1 MDSFLTVDALLPLL
15 VGLPLLAAILTTLL
29 KHHNWRVGVSVA
41 VASIQLIVVV
51 ALLAWLSGSWLHDNS
66 PGFDSQ
72 HQRYALGG
80 WGAPLG
86 IDLAIDG
93 FSALMLALTAVLT
106 LVLTVYSGGY
116 FSEPRSTVDLGSAP
130 LAAPRPSPVS
140 APLLVDKSARFWP
153 LWWLLIMGVNGL
165 FLSGDIFNIY
175 VTLEIIGLAAV
186 ALVALDGS
194 RASLTAALRYLLV
207 GLLGSLCYLLAVALL
222 YRAYGTLDLA
232 QLSVIAEPTAITW
245 AALALITTGLLLK
258 TALVPLHFWLPLA
271 HGSAPA
277 PVSAILSALVVKTS
291 FYLLARFWLDTLA
304 PAATDYG
311 LLMLGVLGATAIFW
325 GSIQALRAKR
335 LKVMVAYSTV
345 AQLGYLFLLFPLFL
359 FSGDIRESG
368 LNGPAVSAIAYFIVA
383 HACAKAAMF
392 LAAGNIMRTVGHDE
406 VDRLQGLSKV
416 MPLSLFAFAIA
427 GASLIGLP
435 PSAGFIAKWLLL
447 NVAIDTAQW
456 WWVIIILSGG
466 LMAAMYVFR
475 VLSIAFINVDEKVQ
489 TEPQSSTNDPLTIND
504 QPMLMSLC
512 AMLLAILTI
521 VLGFNAEL
529 ILDLVNVGGDV

>member
-1 MDSFLTVDALLPLL
+1 MDAFLTVDTLLPML

-29 KHHNWRVGVSVA
+29 KSYGLRTSISIA
-41 VASIQLIVVV
+41 VALIQLVIVV
-51 ALLAWLSGSWLHDNS
+51 ALLSWLSNS
-66 PGFDSQ
+66 GPSLDTQ
-72 HQRYALGG
+72 HQRYSLGG

-86 IDLAIDG
+86 IDLTIDG
-93 FSALMLALTAVLT
+93 FSALMLALTATLT
-106 LVLTVYSGGY
+106 LVLTIYSGYY
-116 FSEPRSTVDLGSAP
+116 FSEPHSQLNKT
-130 LAAPRPSPVS
+130 
-140 APLLVDKSARFWP
+140 ARFWP
-153 LWWLLIMGVNGL
+153 LWWLLIMGINGL

-194 RASLTAALRYLLV
+194 RAALTAALRYLLV

-222 YRAYGTLDLA
+222 YRTYGTLDLA
-232 QLSVIAEPTAITW
+232 QLSAIAEPTAITW

-277 PVSAILSALVVKTS
+277 PVSAILSALVVKTTL
-291 FYLLARFWLDTLA
+291 YLLARFWLDALE

-311 LLMLGVLGATAIFW
+311 LLMLGMLGAAAIFW

-335 LKVMVAYSTV
+335 LKLMVAYSTV

-359 FSGDIRESG
+359 STGDTRDAGLSGS
-368 LNGPAVSAIAYFIVA
+368 AVSAVAYFIVA

-406 VDRLQGLSKV
+406 IDQLPGLAKY
-416 MPLSLFAFAIA
+416 MPLSLFTFAIA

-435 PSAGFIAKWLLL
+435 PSAGFISKWLLL
-447 NVAIDTAQW
+447 NVAIDTGQW
-456 WWVIIILSGG
+456 WWVVIILSGG

-475 VLSIAFINVDEKVQ
+475 VLNIAFISVDEKVQ
-489 TEPQSSTNDPLTIND
+489 TEPKSSINEQLTVNKL
-504 QPMLMSLC
+504 PTLMPLC
-512 AMLLAILTI
+512 AFLLAILTI
-521 VLGFNAEL
+521 ILGFNAEL
-529 ILDLVNVGGDV
+529 ILDLVTIGGDV

>member
-1 MDSFLTVDALLPLL
+1 MGALLSVDILLPLL
-15 VGLPLLAAILTTLL
+15 VGLPLVAAILTTLL
-29 KHHNWRVGVSVA
+29 KNHGLRAWISVIVALVQLITVA
-41 VASIQLIVVV
+41 V
-51 ALLAWLSGSWLHDNS
+51 LLSWLSGSNLDAEN
-66 PGFDSQ
+66 
-72 HQRYALGG
+72 QRYALGG
-80 WGAPLG
+80 WTAPLG
-86 IDLAIDG
+86 IDLVING

-106 LVLTVYSGGY
+106 FILTVYSCCY
-116 FSEPRSTVDLGSAP
+116 FSEAHSPSA
-130 LAAPRPSPVS
+130 
-140 APLLVDKSARFWP
+140 KTARFWP
-153 LWWLLIMGVNGL
+153 LWWLLITGINGL

-194 RASLTAALRYLLV
+194 RAALTAALRYLFV

-222 YRAYGTLDLA
+222 YRAYGTLDFV
-232 QLSVIAEPTAITW
+232 QLSAIAESNPITW

-291 FYLLARFWLDTLA
+291 FYLMARFWLDTLA

-311 LLMLGVLGATAIFW
+311 LLMLGILGACAIIW

-335 LKVMVAYSTV
+335 LKLMVAYSTV
-345 AQLGYLFLLFPLFL
+345 AQLGYLFLLFPLVMSNGVTRDAGL
-359 FSGDIRESG
+359 SGS
-368 LNGPAVSAIAYFIVA
+368 AVSAIAYFIAA

-406 VDRLQGLSKV
+406 IDRLHGLAKY
-416 MPLSLFAFAIA
+416 MPVSLFTFAIA

-435 PSAGFIAKWLLL
+435 PSAGFISKWLLL

-456 WWVIIILSGG
+456 WWVIVILSGG
-466 LMAAMYVFR
+466 LMAAMYIFR
-475 VLSIAFINVDEKVQ
+475 VLNIAFINVDEKAQVDLQ
-489 TEPQSSTNDPLTIND
+489 QESINKL
-504 QPMLMSLC
+504 PTLMPLC
-512 AMLLAILTI
+512 AFLLAMLT
-521 VLGFNAEL
+521 VALGFNAEL
-529 ILDLVNVGGDV
+529 ILDLVTLGDVV

>member
-1 MDSFLTVDALLPLL
+1 MDSLLNLDILLPTL
-15 VGLPLLAAILTTLL
+15 VGLPLIAAILTTLL
-29 KHHNWRVGVSVA
+29 KSHGLR
-41 VASIQLIVVV
+41 ASISIAMALTQFMIAA
-51 ALLAWLSGSWLHDNS
+51 ALLSWLSGSGTSLET
-66 PGFDSQ
+66 Q
-72 HQRYALGG
+72 YQRYSLAG

-93 FSALMLALTAVLT
+93 FAALMLMLTAALT
-106 LVLTVYSGGY
+106 LVLTVYSRYY
-116 FSEPRSTVDLGSAP
+116 FFEPHSRL
-130 LAAPRPSPVS
+130 
-140 APLLVDKSARFWP
+140 DKTARFWP
-153 LWWLLIMGVNGL
+153 LWWLLSMGINAL

-186 ALVALDGS
+186 SLVALDGS
-194 RASLTAALRYLLV
+194 RAALTAALRYLLV

-232 QLSVIAEPTAITW
+232 QLSAIAEPTAITW
-245 AALALITTGLLLK
+245 AALILITTGLLLK

-304 PAATDYG
+304 PAATDSG
-311 LLMLGVLGATAIFW
+311 LLMLGILGAAAIFW
-325 GSIQALRAKR
+325 GSIQALRATR
-335 LKVMVAYSTV
+335 LKLMVAYSTV
-345 AQLGYLFLLFPLFL
+345 AQLGYLFLLFPLAL
-359 FSGDIRESG
+359 PDEDARGAG
-368 LNGPAVSAIAYFIVA
+368 LSGPAVSAIGYFIVA

-392 LAAGNIMRTVGHDE
+392 LAAGNIMRTFGHDE
-406 VDRLQGLSKV
+406 IARLRGLAKY
-416 MPLSLFAFAIA
+416 MPLSLLTFAIA

-435 PSAGFIAKWLLL
+435 PSAGFLSKWLLL

-456 WWVIIILSGG
+456 WWAIIILMGG

-475 VLSIAFINVDEKVQ
+475 VLNIAFTSVDEEAQ
-489 TEPQSSTNDPLTIND
+489 TEPKNLPINKLPTI
-504 QPMLMSLC
+504 MSLC
-512 AMLLAILTI
+512 AFLLAMLTV

-529 ILDLVNVGGDV
+529 ILDLVTVGDDV

>member
-1 MDSFLTVDALLPLL
+1 MGILLNVDMLLPLL
-15 VGLPLLAAILTTLL
+15 VGMPLIAAILTTLL
-29 KHHNWRVGVSVA
+29 KRHVLRAWVSVSVA
-41 VASIQLIVVV
+41 LIQLIIV
-51 ALLAWLSGSWLHDNS
+51 AVLLSLLSNS
-66 PGFDSQ
+66 DPSLDTQ
-72 HQRYALGG
+72 HQRYSFGG

-93 FSALMLALTAVLT
+93 FSALMLALTASIT
-106 LVLTVYSGGY
+106 LVLTVYSCYY
-116 FSEPRSTVDLGSAP
+116 FSEPHSGSDQTV
-130 LAAPRPSPVS
+130 
-140 APLLVDKSARFWP
+140 RFWP
-153 LWWLLIMGVNGL
+153 LWWLLIMGINGL

-175 VTLEIIGLAAV
+175 VTLEIIGLASV

-194 RASLTAALRYLLV
+194 RAALTAALRYLLV

-232 QLSVIAEPTAITW
+232 QLSAIAEPTAITW
-245 AALALITTGLLLK
+245 AALGLITTGLLLK

-291 FYLLARFWLDTLA
+291 FYLLARFWLDALA

-311 LLMLGVLGATAIFW
+311 LLMLGILGALAIFW

-335 LKVMVAYSTV
+335 LKFLVAYSTV
-345 AQLGYLFLLFPLFL
+345 AQLGYLFLLFPLVI
-359 FSGDIRESG
+359 STGDTRSAG
-368 LNGPAVSAIAYFIVA
+368 LTGPAVSAVAYFIVA

-392 LAAGNIMRTVGHDE
+392 LAAGNIMRMVGHDE
-406 VDRLQGLSKV
+406 IDRLHGLGKD
-416 MPLSLFAFAIA
+416 MPLSLFTFAIA

-435 PSAGFIAKWLLL
+435 PSAGFISKWLLL

-456 WWVIIILSGG
+456 WWVIIILGGG

-475 VLSIAFINVDEKVQ
+475 ILNIAFISVEDKAR
-489 TEPQSSTNDPLTIND
+489 TELQLSANGL
-504 QPMLMSLC
+504 QQGAVKKLPMLMPLC
-512 AMLLAILTI
+512 AFLLAMLTI
-521 VLGFNAEL
+521 VLGFSAGL
-529 ILDLVNVGGDV
+529 ILDLVAIGDDG